1 MQSSS
6 WIRTQ
11 KFGCWKYK
19 VAQTNSAIF
28 DEQHLYTTT
37 FDMIYVQ
44 AFIQALFYLQIS
56 EVEIQSPFEFQ
67 HSVLSGNYFF
77 RLFM

>member
-28 DEQHLYTTT
+28 DEQQLYTTT

-56 EVEIQSPFEFQ
+56 EVETQSYPA
-67 HSVLSGNYFF
+67 NIFF
-77 RLFM
+77 IYTGKQKKYEC

>member
-28 DEQHLYTTT
+28 DEQQLYTTT

-56 EVEIQSPFEFQ
+56 EVETQSYPA
-67 HSVLSGNYFF
+67 NIFF
-77 RLFM
+77 IYIGKQKKYEC